1 MLRTIIVTIIANG
14 LAVVAAA
21 WLIPGIWLGGDTWQ
35 ETAVSAG
42 LVAVVLGL
50 VNAVVRPIVRFV
62 TLPLIWLTLGLFIV
76 VVNAAMLMLTSWLS
90 EQLGLAFRVDGFFWA
105 GVLGAIV
112 VSIVTMLVQGVL
124 TDGRRE
130 RD

>member
-1 MLRTIIVTIIANG
+1 MLRSIIVTIIANG

-21 WLIPGIWLGGDTWQ
+21 WLIPGIWLGGETWQ
-35 ETAVSAG
+35 QTAVSAG

-50 VNAVVRPIVRFV
+50 VNAVVRPVVRFV

-90 EQLGLAFRVDGFFWA
+90 EVLGLAFHVDGFFWA

-112 VSIVTMLVQGVL
+112 VSVVTMLVQGVL
-124 TDGRRE
+124 PDRSRE